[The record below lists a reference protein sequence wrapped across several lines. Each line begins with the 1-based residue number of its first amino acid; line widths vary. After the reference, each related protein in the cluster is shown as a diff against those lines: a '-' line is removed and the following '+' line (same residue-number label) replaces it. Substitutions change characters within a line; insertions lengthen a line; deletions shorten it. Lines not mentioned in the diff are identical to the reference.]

1 MASTVPK
8 IPQLNPD
15 ELQFDK
21 YLSLFE
27 ANLAAYDITDQA
39 KGRIF

>member
-8 IPQLNPD
+8 IPQFNPD
-15 ELQFDK
+15 KLQFDK

-27 ANLAAYDITDQA
+27 TNLAAYDITDEA
-39 KGRIF
+39 